1 MKMTGM
7 EVAGGNAASRL
18 ERLPVCGYHRM
29 LFVVIALAFFFDNV
43 DLATMTFVLGS
54 IKSEFGLSSAQAGM
68 LGSAS
73 FAGMAL
79 GALCSGAA
87 ADRFGRKPVFQIS
100 MIVWGVGS
108 YLCST
113 ATDATSLGIFRLVLA
128 LEWGWSFRS
137 RRPCCRNSFR
147 QSRGAATSQ

>member
-79 GALCSGAA
+79 GALCSGAWFWCA
-87 ADRFGRKPVFQIS
+87 I
-100 MIVWGVGS
+100 
-108 YLCST
+108 
-113 ATDATSLGIFRLVLA
+113 TSFVRCVICA
-128 LEWGWSFRS
+128 
-137 RRPCCRNSFR
+137 R
-147 QSRGAATSQ
+147 QRAITL